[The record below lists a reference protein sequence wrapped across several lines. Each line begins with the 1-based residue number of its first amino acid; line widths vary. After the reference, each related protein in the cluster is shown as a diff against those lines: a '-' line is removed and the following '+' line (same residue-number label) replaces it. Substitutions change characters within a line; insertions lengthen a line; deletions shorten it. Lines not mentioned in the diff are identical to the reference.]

1 MEKTQETI
9 EILKTYNQE
18 HIIKLME
25 KMTEEERK
33 NLIEQ
38 INNIDFHQVIELYDN
53 AQKPVE
59 IKENKIECNL
69 EKTNAYVFSN
79 NENNYKNFDKE
90 IKFYDKNNIKYK
102 VLSSLPINYPSKV
115 VLETY
120 DSYTFNPYKYLI
132 GLKKI
137 IKDKI

>member
-9 EILKTYNQE
+9 ELLKTYNQE
-18 HIIKLME
+18 HIIKLLE

-59 IKENKIECNL
+59 IKENKIE
-69 EKTNAYVFSN
+69 A
-79 NENNYKNFDKE
+79 
-90 IKFYDKNNIKYK
+90 IKYLDK
-102 VLSSLPINYPSKV
+102 SKLSSSK
-115 VLETY
+115 
-120 DSYTFNPYKYLI
+120 K
-132 GLKKI
+132 
-137 IKDKI
+137 

>member
-9 EILKTYNQE
+9 ELLKTYNQE
-18 HIIKLME
+18 HIIKLLE

-59 IKENKIECNL
+59 IKENKIE
-69 EKTNAYVFSN
+69 A
-79 NENNYKNFDKE
+79 
-90 IKFYDKNNIKYK
+90 IKYLDK
-102 VLSSLPINYPSKV
+102 SK
-115 VLETY
+115 
-120 DSYTFNPYKYLI
+120 
-132 GLKKI
+132 
-137 IKDKI
+137 